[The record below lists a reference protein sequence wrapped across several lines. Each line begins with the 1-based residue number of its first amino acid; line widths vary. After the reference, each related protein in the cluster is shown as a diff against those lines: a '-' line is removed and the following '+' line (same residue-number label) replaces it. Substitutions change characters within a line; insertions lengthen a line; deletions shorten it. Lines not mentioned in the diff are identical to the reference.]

1 MDRLDELEIFIAIL
15 DSGSLVAASRKLRR
29 SPPAITRAL
38 GTLEERIGTRL
49 IERTTRHLVA
59 TEAGLRLAQQ
69 ARRVLADYEQTVQE
83 DSSAPL
89 RGTLRVTAP
98 VVFGRRHVAPIVNSY
113 LDQYPEMRVE
123 LFTNDRNLDLIEE
136 GIDVGLRIGT
146 LADTSMV
153 ARRVG
158 QVQSLLVASPDYI
171 ARRGEPMSIADIAH
185 HDVIFTAI
193 REKAPEW
200 RFRHNGREQIV
211 TLTPR
216 LIVNEIDAVLLAA
229 KAGRGLA
236 RVLSYQVAD
245 ELKAGTLLRVL
256 PKLDAPDL
264 PVQLIVPSARLMAP
278 KSRAFLDL
286 AISKLS
292 QLSVLHTR

>member
-1 MDRLDELEIFIAIL
+1 MDRLDELEVFIAIL
-15 DSGSLVAASRKLRR
+15 DSGSLIAASRKLRR

-38 GTLEERIGTRL
+38 GSLEERVGTRL
-49 IERTTRHLVA
+49 FERTTRRLVA
-59 TEAGLRLAQQ
+59 TEAGSRLAQH
-69 ARRVLADYEQTVQE
+69 ARRVLADYEETVQE
-83 DSSAPL
+83 DASAPL
-89 RGTLRVTAP
+89 RGVLRVTAP
-98 VVFGRRHVAPIVNSY
+98 VVFGRRHIAPIVNSY

-123 LFTNDRNLDLIEE
+123 LVTNDRNLDLIEE
-136 GIDVGLRIGT
+136 GIDVGVRIGT

-171 ARRGEPMSIADIAH
+171 ARKGKPESIADIAA

-200 RFRHNGREQIV
+200 RFRHNGREHIV
-211 TLTPR
+211 ALAPR

-245 ELKAGTLLRVL
+245 ELRAGTLLRVL
-256 PKLDAPDL
+256 PEIESPML
-264 PVQLIVPSARLMAP
+264 PVQLIVPSARLLAA

-286 AISKLS
+286 AISKLGTLNVIQTS
-292 QLSVLHTR
+292 

>member
-1 MDRLDELEIFIAIL
+1 MDRLDELEVFIAIL
-15 DSGSLVAASRKLRR
+15 DSGSLIGASRKLRR
-29 SPPAITRAL
+29 SAPAITRAL
-38 GTLEERIGTRL
+38 GTLEERVGTRL

-59 TEAGLRLAQQ
+59 TEAGLRLAQH
-69 ARRVLADYEQTVQE
+69 ARRVLTDYEEAVQE
-83 DSSAPL
+83 DASAPL
-89 RGTLRVTAP
+89 RGVLKVTAP

-113 LDQYPEMRVE
+113 LDLYPEMRVE
-123 LFTNDRNLDLIEE
+123 LITNDRNLDFIEE

-171 ARRGEPMSIADIAH
+171 ARKGTPKSIAEIAG

-211 TLTPR
+211 ALTPR

-245 ELKAGTLLRVL
+245 ELLAGTLVRVL
-256 PKLDAPDL
+256 SKIESPVL

-286 AISKLS
+286 AISKFSTLNVIQTS
-292 QLSVLHTR
+292 